1 MNWRISVNSF
11 EGKTAKHN
19 RGMML
24 IPIFVLL
31 FTACCWQK
39 PETQLWESTSKAATA
54 IIGVTVTSQGYTF
67 HRPWQQR
74 RPTRQH
80 GIGVIVPD
88 GRVLVTAMLVANYR
102 YIELEALDTQRKGRA
117 EVEVVDY
124 EANLALLKP
133 VDDDFLAGRKP
144 LHLCEPFSS
153 GQRLSIWQVK
163 PDGDVVPSAAQV
175 TSIELGA
182 YSQDNYFLTYRLI
195 GSLQYAFNN
204 LTLPAIKG
212 DRLAGMVLRY
222 DAGGQT
228 IDVISAPVIRH
239 FLQDAQDG
247 RYQGFPRAGIHYG
260 PTMDPQL
267 RRYIDLKD
275 NQNGIYVQKVIKGGP
290 ADRAGLRAGDVI
302 ARVGGYPIS
311 NTGQYVHPLYGKT
324 SLIHLIRTTYF
335 VGDSIPMQIY
345 RKGQTLNLDIT
356 VDHRRPDQYLIPPY
370 IIDKAPDYLIV
381 GGLVFQELSVSYLLE
396 YGKDWASQAPIDLVY
411 YQQNQEYL
419 SSDKHDQRE
428 KIVII
433 SNVIPTPYS
442 IGYEDLNDLVVR
454 RVNGRFTGK
463 LADVK
468 TALKKPVNGFHKIE
482 VEQSPGLL
490 FLDPKQIDT
499 IHQIIRQR
507 YRIPIPPL

>member
-1 MNWRISVNSF
+1 MVLISI
-11 EGKTAKHN
+11 
-19 RGMML
+19 L
-24 IPIFVLL
+24 ILF

-39 PETQLWESTSKAATA
+39 PETRLWEASSKAASS
-54 IIGVTVTSQGYTF
+54 ILRVTVTSQGYNF

-80 GIGVIVPD
+80 GIGVIVAN
-88 GRVLVTAMLVANYR
+88 GRVLVTAMLVANHR

-124 EANLALLKP
+124 ESNLALLKP
-133 VDDDFLAGRKP
+133 VDDEFLAGCEP
-144 LHLCEPFSS
+144 LQLSEPFSS
-153 GQRLSIWQVK
+153 GQGLSIWQVK
-163 PDGDVVPSAAQV
+163 PDGDVVPSEARV

-195 GSLQYAFNN
+195 GSLQYGFNN

-222 DAGGQT
+222 NAGGQT
-228 IDVISAPVIRH
+228 IDVISTPVIRH
-239 FLQDAQDG
+239 FLQDAKDG
-247 RYQGFPRAGIHYG
+247 HYQGFPRAGFHYG

-267 RRYIDLKD
+267 RRYIGLKE
-275 NQNGIYVQKVIKGGP
+275 NQSGIYVQKVIKGGP

-302 ARVGGYPIS
+302 ARVGDYPIS
-311 NTGQYVHPLYGKT
+311 NTGQYEHPLYGKT
-324 SLIHLIRTTYF
+324 SVIHLIRATYY
-335 VGDSIPMQIY
+335 VGDSIPIQIY
-345 RKGQTLNLDIT
+345 RNGRTLALNIA

-370 IIDKAPDYLIV
+370 VIDKAPDYLIV

-396 YGKDWASQAPIDLVY
+396 YGKDWTSQAPIDLVY

-419 SSDKHDQRE
+419 NGDKHDQRE

-433 SNVIPTPYS
+433 SGVIPTSYS

-454 RVNGRFTGK
+454 RVNGQFIGK
-463 LADVK
+463 LTDVRN
-468 TALKKPVNGFHKIE
+468 ALKNPVNGFHKIE

-490 FLDPKQIDT
+490 FLDPRQIEA
-499 IHQIIRQR
+499 IHRIIQQR
-507 YRIPIPPL
+507 YSIPIPPL